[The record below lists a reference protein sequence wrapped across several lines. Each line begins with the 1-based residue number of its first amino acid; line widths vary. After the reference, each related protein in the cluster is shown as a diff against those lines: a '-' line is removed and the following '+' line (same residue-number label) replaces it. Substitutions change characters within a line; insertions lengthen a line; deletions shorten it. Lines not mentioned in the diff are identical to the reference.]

1 MQLQDRL
8 PELTAQNAKVLAV
21 TTDSLDTSRSVV
33 KQLHLGYPIADDTT
47 HALGTKFGVF
57 SGSGHMGAVDQHAM
71 VVLGSD
77 GSVQWKQVS
86 PQMNVPMD
94 QVMAAVKGAS

>member
-1 MQLQDRL
+1 M

-21 TTDSLDTSRSVV
+21 TTDPLNTSRSVAS
-33 KQLHLGYPIADDTT
+33 QLKLSYPIADDSS
-47 HALGTKFGVF
+47 HALGTRFGVF

-71 VVLGSD
+71 VVVASD
-77 GSVQWKQVS
+77 GTVAWKQVS

-94 QVMAAVKGAS
+94 QLLAAVRKAS